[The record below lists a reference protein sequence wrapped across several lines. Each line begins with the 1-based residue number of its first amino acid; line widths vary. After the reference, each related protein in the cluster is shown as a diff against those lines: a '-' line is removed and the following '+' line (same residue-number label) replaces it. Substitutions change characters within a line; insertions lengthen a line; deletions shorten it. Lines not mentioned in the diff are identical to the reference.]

1 MSVEQLET
9 TIEAMS
15 EGDRMKF
22 VRWFDAHRHELFPAV
37 EAAQQREL
45 LTRLAEIVADPA
57 ALEPFEEADLDR
69 MIGEAVHARIQK
81 APAGRG

>member
-15 EGDRMKF
+15 AGERMKF

-45 LTRLAEIVADPA
+45 LTRLAETAADPS
-57 ALEPFEEADLDR
+57 ALEPFAEADLDR
-69 MIGEAVHARIQK
+69 MIGEAVHAHTQK
-81 APAGRG
+81 ASARRG